1 MMAGFESV
9 VAVLCALLA
18 CRFFSLAVRCL
29 LSAFCFSAF
38 CSLWSGNRPVGVCM
52 SYFFI
57 LLLHFKTVE
66 SLELTAPPVSPL
78 LVRADAAPAVSAST
92 FYLAETETQF
102 SVNIAND
109 SSDVFIYFTS
119 PAYSWVGV
127 GFGEGMKDS
136 FMLIM
141 YPSKD
146 GNSEFL
152 TSHNHLS
159 RLEITVFTLERWQID
174 MRYRRH
180 HKSPTCIWACR
191 T

>member
-1 MMAGFESV
+1 
-9 VAVLCALLA
+9 
-18 CRFFSLAVRCL
+18 
-29 LSAFCFSAF
+29 
-38 CSLWSGNRPVGVCM
+38 M
-52 SYFFI
+52 SYFFTPPFAFQDRRGFGTDA
-57 LLLHFKTVE
+57 H
-66 SLELTAPPVSPL
+66 PVSPL

-152 TSHNHLS
+152 AYHNHLS
-159 RLEITVFTLERWQID
+159 RLEITVFTL
-174 MRYRRH
+174 
-180 HKSPTCIWACR
+180 
-191 T
+191 